1 MYVDL
6 LKKVSTYQK
15 TNMIMAF
22 EAKVE
27 LMAFTC
33 DKGHLLAIVY
43 ESVMY
48 YLHVSVK
55 QKLL

>member
-1 MYVDL
+1 MACKSFEEGV
-6 LKKVSTYQK
+6 YQK

-48 YLHVSVK
+48 MY
-55 QKLL
+55 Q